1 MQANKI
7 QLRGHCQVCGNEQA
21 VVRTTMSKHGYSIV
35 NGWFSGVCHGQ
46 HHQPIEVSRDY
57 TDKVI
62 AQIKVDIENIKTRIA
77 KLVSGEVKPETF
89 QVWNYQTGKYET
101 KPANELSAYEYK
113 YAFNHLMVGLE
124 NTIRRGELHIDTMTR
139 IANEFHGKPLR
150 EVNTEANK
158 PEAIKLGEQRILS
171 GRGTIGTVYRIEG
184 ARVYYKYAGV
194 STGKEVIAWQGSR
207 AWRNLELVA

>member
-1 MQANKI
+1 MQANKL

-46 HHQPIEVSRDY
+46 HHQPIEVSRAY
-57 TDKVI
+57 TDEVI

-77 KLVSGEVKPETF
+77 KLWVGEIKPETF
-89 QVWNYQTGKYET
+89 QIYDRATRKYVA
-101 KPANELSAYEYK
+101 KPVAEFSAYEYK
-113 YAFNHLMVGLE
+113 YQFTNLINGLE

-139 IANEFHGKPLR
+139 LANEFHGKPLR

-158 PEAIKLGEQRILS
+158 PEAINIGETRIINDE
-171 GRGTIGTVYRIEG
+171 GKTGTVYKIEG
-184 ARVYYKYAGV
+184 ARVYYKYINSKG
-194 STGKEVIAWQGSR
+194 SGLIAWQGSR
-207 AWRNLELVA
+207 AWRNLKLVA